1 MAGLSAA
8 EYHAISANLKLRPFP
23 FRIAIACICSYMAG
37 MTEEISVPKAKPTG
51 CTCMRLRKA
60 SRRVSQIYDHSLE
73 AAGMTVT
80 QYGLLGHLARFD
92 GIGIGAL
99 AEKLIMDPTTLTR
112 NLRPLERQGFVTMK
126 PDRRDKR
133 SRCLHLTANGRAA
146 FENAKAAWTRAQR
159 RVEQALGGSETAAL
173 NAALDHV
180 LEKLAE

>member
-1 MAGLSAA
+1 MSGIRL
-8 EYHAISANLKLRPFP
+8 AIT
-23 FRIAIACICSYMAG
+23 CICRYTAG
-37 MTEEISVPKAKPTG
+37 MEGKIAPSKRKTLG

-60 SRRVSQIYDHSLE
+60 SRCLSQIYDHSLE

-112 NLRPLERQGFVTMK
+112 NLRPLERQGFVAMK

-133 SRCLHLTANGRAA
+133 SRCLHLTASGRAA
-146 FENAKAAWTRAQR
+146 FESAKPAWVRAQR
-159 RVEQALGGSETAAL
+159 NIEQALGGAETSAL
-173 NAALDHV
+173 NAALDRV
-180 LEKLAE
+180 LEKLAQ